1 MNQLEDITIMAE
13 DPAKNLTIEY
23 AKERSH
29 IVWEESDIAELYAN
43 VDNRAWWIAD
53 EEDDYEEGTTEYQ
66 MARETTDKWFAVKK
80 ILREKIF
87 DILRGEGVLIPKT
100 GQIEVL
106 CPFMERNGY
115 KNCAGWWIKT
125 E

>member
-1 MNQLEDITIMAE
+1 MNQLEDIIIMAE

-29 IVWEESDIAELYAN
+29 IVWEEADIAELYAN
-43 VDNRAWWIAD
+43 VANRAWWIAD

-106 CPFMERNGY
+106 CPFMD
-115 KNCAGWWIKT
+115 
-125 E
+125 

>member
-1 MNQLEDITIMAE
+1 MNQPEEIIIMAE

-66 MARETTDKWFAVKK
+66 MARETTDKWFAVEK

>member
-1 MNQLEDITIMAE
+1 MNQPEDMIIMAE

-66 MARETTDKWFAVKK
+66 MARETTDKWFAVEK

>member
-1 MNQLEDITIMAE
+1 MNQPEDMIIMAE

-29 IVWEESDIAELYAN
+29 IVWEEADIAELYAN

-53 EEDDYEEGTTEYQ
+53 EEYEYEEGTTEYQ
-66 MARETTDKWFAVKK
+66 MARETTDKWFAVEK
-80 ILREKIF
+80 IHREKIF

>member
-1 MNQLEDITIMAE
+1 MNQPEDMIIMAE

-66 MARETTDKWFAVKK
+66 MARETTDKWFAVEK

-106 CPFMERNGY
+106 CQFMERNGY

>member
-1 MNQLEDITIMAE
+1 MNQPEDIIIMAE

-66 MARETTDKWFAVKK
+66 MARETTDKWFAVEK

>member
-1 MNQLEDITIMAE
+1 MNQPEEIIIMAE

-23 AKERSH
+23 AKERSQ
-29 IVWEESDIAELYAN
+29 IVSKEADIAELYAN
-43 VDNRAWWIAD
+43 VANRAWWIAD

-66 MARETTDKWFAVKK
+66 IAREMTDKWFAVEK

-106 CPFMERNGY
+106 CPCMERNGY